1 MKTFGAI
8 MKVIA
13 VLAAIAGLIY
23 IVAAYGDKMV
33 AWAKKLLSRK
43 SAEFECDYDD
53 DDLEDADFE

>member
-8 MKVIA
+8 LKVVA

-33 AWAKKLLSRK
+33 AWAKKFLSRK